1 MTERIRWTAVECGTV
16 ASWFGYAG
24 SAEPALFSILH
35 PVASKPGR
43 HRYDEWA
50 LCATFPGAESEA
62 RYAGSREPEAAVAE
76 LKAEA
81 ERWLEEFASS
91 LGAVFP
97 ADAYEFPED
106 DELLEVKFAAG
117 TRVRFAH
124 PDAGYPGE
132 AEEAMKVL
140 TPGRVY
146 TIAWADIGQS
156 RTDLNLA
163 DKGKSLGRFNSV
175 LFEPVDDEVAASPA
189 AGEE

>member
-1 MTERIRWTAVECGTV
+1 MTETKRIRWEPTRYGGWTGHV
-16 ASWFGYAG
+16 ATLDPWVFQIFRSVCDEGAWKLMAQLPGELGNARAG
-24 SAEPALFSILH
+24 DDL
-35 PVASKPGR
+35 
-43 HRYDEWA
+43 D
-50 LCATFPGAESEA
+50 
-62 RYAGSREPEAAVAE
+62 E

-81 ERWLEEFASS
+81 ERWLTGFVVS

-97 ADAYEFPED
+97 DEAYEFPD
-106 DELLEVKFAAG
+106 DGKLLEVKFAAG

-132 AEEAMKVL
+132 AEEAMKAL

-163 DKGKSLGRFNSV
+163 AKGKSLGRFNSV
-175 LFEPVDDEVAASPA
+175 LFEPVDDEAAPMA
-189 AGEE
+189 APTRED